1 MLTIRKQKNVTEK
14 VQPYPHFNLAFYYVL
29 SKLIG
34 IRHNLGGIA
43 AF

>member
-29 SKLIG
+29 SKLVG
-34 IRHNLGGIA
+34 IRHNLGEIA